1 MTQSYWKHQEKK
13 SPQNKGETETYK
25 KNQFNTTEGGTYYGH
40 TNANNAKMAVQ
51 LRRIFPSPFKR
62 AQYIGLQQNG
72 ELNGS
77 IIVSAPSTFQIACGE
92 APVQDV
98 AGVWYAENGDINIH
112 APKGRIR
119 ISAMSIDLIATGT
132 GTPPEGT
139 GYVSINAN
147 TEFNVEAGNMVV
159 NSDDNIS
166 LNAEVMDANT
176 TGKCEFNV
184 GSYKLI
190 EGGDFFTI
198 AGLGNITFDQWAKTM
213 AKVIGSGSAP
223 LGSRANPLR
232 G

>member
-13 SPQNKGETETYK
+13 SPQNKGETKTYK

-40 TNANNAKMAVQ
+40 TNPNNAKMAVQ

-119 ISAMSIDLIATGT
+119 LSAMSIDLIATGDGDET
-132 GTPPEGT
+132 GWIS
-139 GYVSINAN
+139 VNAN
-147 TEFNVEAGNMVV
+147 TEFNVEAGNVVV

-166 LNAEVMDANT
+166 LNSEVMDTNV
-176 TGKCEFNV
+176 TGKCEYNV
-184 GSYKLI
+184 GSWKVI
-190 EGGDFFTI
+190 EGGDFCTI
-198 AGLGNITFDQWAKTM
+198 PGTGNITWEQWIRTM
-213 AKVIGSGSAP
+213 KKVIGSFG
-223 LGSRANPLR
+223 
-232 G
+232 

>member
-1 MTQSYWKHQEKK
+1 MTQSYWKHQEKQ
-13 SPQNKGETETYK
+13 SPQNKGETKTYK

-62 AQYIGLQQNG
+62 AQYIGLQQGG

-112 APKGRIR
+112 APKGRVR
-119 ISAMSIDLIATGT
+119 ISAMSIDLIATGD
-132 GTPPEGT
+132 GKKT
-139 GYVSINAN
+139 GYVSVNAN
-147 TEFNVEAGNMVV
+147 TEFNVEAGNVVV

-166 LNAEVMDANT
+166 LNAEVMDTNV

-184 GSYKLI
+184 GSFKVI
-190 EGGDFFTI
+190 EGGDFFTKP
-198 AGLGNITFDQWAKTM
+198 GQGNITVEQFNKAMK
-213 AKVIGSGSAP
+213 KVIGS
-223 LGSRANPLR
+223 LR
-232 G
+232 

>member
-13 SPQNKGETETYK
+13 APQNKGETKIYK

-51 LRRIFPSPFKR
+51 LRRIFPSPFTR

-112 APKGRIR
+112 APKGRVR
-119 ISAMSIDLIATGT
+119 ISAMSIDLIATGD
-132 GTPPEGT
+132 GKKT
-139 GYVSINAN
+139 GYVSVNAN
-147 TEFNVEAGNMVV
+147 TEFNVEAGNVVV

-166 LNAEVMDANT
+166 LNAEVMDTNV

-184 GSYKLI
+184 GSFKVI
-190 EGGDFFTI
+190 EGGDFFTKP
-198 AGLGNITFDQWAKTM
+198 GQGNITVEQFNKAMK
-213 AKVIGSGSAP
+213 KVIGS
-223 LGSRANPLR
+223 LR
-232 G
+232 

>member
-1 MTQSYWKHQEKK
+1 MTQSYWKHQEKQ
-13 SPQNKGETETYK
+13 SPQNKGETKTYK

-51 LRRIFPSPFKR
+51 LRRIFPSPFTR

-112 APKGRIR
+112 APKGRVR
-119 ISAMSIDLIATGT
+119 ISAMSIDLIATGD
-132 GTPPEGT
+132 GKKT
-139 GYVSINAN
+139 GYVSVNAN
-147 TEFNVEAGNMVV
+147 TEFNVEAGNVVV

-166 LNAEVMDANT
+166 LNAEVMDTNV

-184 GSYKLI
+184 GSFKVI
-190 EGGDFFTI
+190 EGGDFFTKP
-198 AGLGNITFDQWAKTM
+198 GQGNITVEQFNKAMK
-213 AKVIGSGSAP
+213 KVIGS
-223 LGSRANPLR
+223 LR
-232 G
+232 

>member
-13 SPQNKGETETYK
+13 SPQNKGETKFYK

-112 APKGRIR
+112 APKGRVR
-119 ISAMSIDLIATGT
+119 ISAMSIDLIATGD
-132 GTPPEGT
+132 GKET
-139 GYVSINAN
+139 GYVGINSN
-147 TEFNVEAGNMVV
+147 EKFNVEAGTIAFQSDNNFEVETEKMEV
-159 NSDDNIS
+159 N
-166 LNAEVMDANT
+166 T
-176 TGKCEFNV
+176 PGKCEFNV

-190 EGGDFFTI
+190 EGGDFFTLP
-198 AGLGNITFDQWAKTM
+198 GLGNITFDQWAKTM
-213 AKVIGSGSAP
+213 AKVIGATK
-223 LGSRANPLR
+223 
-232 G
+232 